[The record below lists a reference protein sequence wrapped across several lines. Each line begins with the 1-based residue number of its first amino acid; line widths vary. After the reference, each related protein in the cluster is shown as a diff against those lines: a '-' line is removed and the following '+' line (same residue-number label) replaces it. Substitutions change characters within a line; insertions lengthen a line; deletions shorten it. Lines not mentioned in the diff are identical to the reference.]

1 MKNKVQKVTECVNC
15 QKYEEAN
22 MRYRTAFKKILTL
35 LEETTRTLK
44 EMLWNN

>member
-1 MKNKVQKVTECVNC
+1 MCKDCEKIR
-15 QKYEEAN
+15 EAN
-22 MRYRTAFKKILTL
+22 MRYRAAFKKILTL